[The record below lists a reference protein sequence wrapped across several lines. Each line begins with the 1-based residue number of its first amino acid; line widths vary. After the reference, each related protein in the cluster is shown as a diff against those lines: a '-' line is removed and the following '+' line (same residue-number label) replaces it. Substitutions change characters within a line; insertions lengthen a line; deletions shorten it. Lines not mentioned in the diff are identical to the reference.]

1 MTENEHT
8 GTKHAPVY
16 LDNAATTK
24 MSQASIRTALPY
36 MDGIY
41 ANPSAVH
48 PAGQAAVFYDGDT
61 VLGGGIIMR

>member
-1 MTENEHT
+1 MTDIEHT
-8 GTKHAPVY
+8 GAKHAPVY

-24 MSQASIRTALPY
+24 MCQAAIRAALPY

>member
-1 MTENEHT
+1 MTKIGHT

-24 MSQASIRTALPY
+24 MSQAAIRAALPY
-36 MDGIY
+36 TDGIY

-48 PAGQAAVFYDGDT
+48 PAGQAAAFYDGDT